1 MSLQFIIGN
10 SGAGKSGTA
19 YENIIREA
27 SANPD
32 RLYYVIVPEQ
42 FTMQTQKTLVEMHPD
57 GGILNI
63 DILSFERLAYRVF
76 EEVGGDTRR
85 IMEKKKKNMVLQKLV
100 QMNQKD
106 LVYLRNQ
113 MKKPG
118 YLDEVKSLISEFMQY
133 EIKEEEL
140 DEMIRESEDKTL
152 LQMKLQDV
160 KVLYQAFREYLSGHF
175 MTAEEVLE
183 VLAKE
188 IQFSEK
194 LKGSVLLLDG
204 YTGFTPV
211 QVNLLKTLFPMTDR
225 VWAAVTLDKRVDPF
239 CVTGIQELFHMSQKM
254 VRTLLELADEAK
266 CEVLEPI
273 RVEDGRQYRYGNAK
287 ALLHL
292 EENLFRSSLKAY
304 PKEQEEIQIQSCQ
317 NRKEELEF
325 AAATISRM
333 VREEDYRYRDFAI
346 VSGAAAEYA
355 NYVKEIF
362 EAYGIP
368 YFIDEKK
375 TILFHPFIEFL
386 RASLEMVE
394 EDFSYESVM
403 RYFRSGLSRQST
415 EEIDRLENYI
425 LATGIRGY
433 RKCRGFPGSA
443 CKEKDHGKGKDDS
456 TVSVYHSP

>member
-85 IMEKKKKNMVLQKLV
+85 IMEETGKNMVLQKLV

-160 KVLYQAFREYLSGHF
+160 KVLYQAFREYLSRHF

-211 QVNLLKTLFPMTDR
+211 QL
-225 VWAAVTLDKRVDPF
+225 
-239 CVTGIQELFHMSQKM
+239 
-254 VRTLLELADEAK
+254 
-266 CEVLEPI
+266 EVLRELLAVCE
-273 RVEDGRQYRYGNAK
+273 RVSVTVTMD
-287 ALLHL
+287 
-292 EENLFRSSLKAY
+292 
-304 PKEQEEIQIQSCQ
+304 
-317 NRKEELEF
+317 
-325 AAATISRM
+325 
-333 VREEDYRYRDFAI
+333 VREQ
-346 VSGAAAEYA
+346 
-355 NYVKEIF
+355 
-362 EAYGIP
+362 
-368 YFIDEKK
+368 
-375 TILFHPFIEFL
+375 FL
-386 RASLEMVE
+386 AM
-394 EDFSYESVM
+394 
-403 RYFRSGLSRQST
+403 G
-415 EEIDRLENYI
+415 
-425 LATGIRGY
+425 
-433 RKCRGFPGSA
+433 
-443 CKEKDHGKGKDDS
+443 
-456 TVSVYHSP
+456 